1 MIRVFVADAHPIVHK
16 GLKAVFRNSNEIRI
30 VGKGLHYRDLVDY
43 LRSKKVDIVVL
54 EIELPGFEE
63 IRTLRKLKDQYTKVR
78 FLVFTALSE
87 EIYAISALKYGA
99 SGFLC
104 KDNPLNK
111 IKDAILKI
119 STGGV
124 YITNELAEY
133 MAFNE
138 TGANPRALIN
148 QLSEREIQVLRLL
161 VNGKRNKEIAIS
173 LSISD
178 KTVSTYRSRLMK
190 KLKVKNLV
198 EMLNKLQ
205 QIDLDMY

>member
-63 IRTLRKLKDQYTKVR
+63 IRTLNRLKDQYTKVR

-124 YITNELAEY
+124 FITNELAEH

-205 QIDLDMY
+205 HIDLDMY

>member
-1 MIRVFVADAHPIVHK
+1 MRGIGLVRPGRASIRS
-16 GLKAVFRNSNEIRI
+16 LRR
-30 VGKGLHYRDLVDY
+30 LRDQH
-43 LRSKKVDIVVL
+43 
-54 EIELPGFEE
+54 
-63 IRTLRKLKDQYTKVR
+63 TTVR
-78 FLVFTALSE
+78 FLVFTIRSE
-87 EIYAISALKYGA
+87 EVYAISALKYGA
-99 SGFLC
+99 AGFLC

-111 IKDAILKI
+111 LKDVILKI

-124 YITNELAEY
+124 YITNELAEH
-133 MAFNE
+133 MAFNK

-161 VNGKRNKEIAIS
+161 VNGKRNKEIAVS

-198 EMLNKLQ
+198 DMLNKLQ
-205 QIDLDMY
+205 YIDLDMY

>member
-1 MIRVFVADAHPIVHK
+1 MIRVYVADAHPIVHK

-30 VGKGLHYRDLVDY
+30 VGKGLHYRDLFNY
-43 LRSKKVDIVVL
+43 LQSKKVDIVVL

-63 IRTLRKLKDQYTKVR
+63 IRTLRRLKDQYTKVS

-87 EIYAISALKYGA
+87 EIYAMSALKYGA

-124 YITNELAEY
+124 YITNELAEH

-205 QIDLDMY
+205 HIDLDMY

>member
-1 MIRVFVADAHPIVHK
+1 M
-16 GLKAVFRNSNEIRI
+16 
-30 VGKGLHYRDLVDY
+30 
-43 LRSKKVDIVVL
+43 DIVIL
-54 EIELPGFEE
+54 ELELPGFEE
-63 IRTLRKLKDQYTKVR
+63 IRTLRRLKDQYSNVS
-78 FLVFTALSE
+78 FLIFTSLSE

-104 KDNPLNK
+104 KNKPLK
-111 IKDAILKI
+111 RLKDAILKI

-124 YITNELAEY
+124 YITNELAEH

-138 TGANPRALIN
+138 AGVNQSALVN
-148 QLSEREIQVLRLL
+148 QLSDREIQVLRLL
-161 VNGKRNKEIAIS
+161 LGGNRNKEIAIK

-205 QIDLDMY
+205 NIDLDMY

>member
-1 MIRVFVADAHPIVHK
+1 
-16 GLKAVFRNSNEIRI
+16 
-30 VGKGLHYRDLVDY
+30 
-43 LRSKKVDIVVL
+43 
-54 EIELPGFEE
+54 
-63 IRTLRKLKDQYTKVR
+63 
-78 FLVFTALSE
+78 
-87 EIYAISALKYGA
+87 
-99 SGFLC
+99 
-104 KDNPLNK
+104 
-111 IKDAILKI
+111 
-119 STGGV
+119 
-124 YITNELAEY
+124 

-138 TGANPRALIN
+138 TGGNPRALIN

-205 QIDLDMY
+205 HIDLDMY

>member
-43 LRSKKVDIVVL
+43 IRSKKVDIVVL

-124 YITNELAEY
+124 YISNELAEH

-205 QIDLDMY
+205 HIDLDMY

>member
-1 MIRVFVADAHPIVHK
+1 MIRVFVADAHPIIHK
-16 GLKAVFRNSNEIRI
+16 GLKAAFRNSNEISI
-30 VGKGLHYRDLVDY
+30 VGKGLRFLDMLDC
-43 LRSKKVDIVVL
+43 LNSKKVDIVIL
-54 EIELPGFEE
+54 ELELPGFEE
-63 IRTLRKLKDQYTKVR
+63 IRTLRRLKDQYSNVR
-78 FLVFTALSE
+78 FLIFTSLSE

-104 KDNPLNK
+104 KKSPLK
-111 IKDAILKI
+111 RLKDAILKI

-124 YITNELAEY
+124 YITNELAEH

-138 TGANPRALIN
+138 AGVNQSALIN
-148 QLSEREIQVLRLL
+148 RLSEREIQVLRLL
-161 VNGKRNKEIAIS
+161 LSGNRNKEIAIK

-205 QIDLDMY
+205 HIDLDMY

>member
-1 MIRVFVADAHPIVHK
+1 MIRVYVADAHPIVHK

-30 VGKGLHYRDLVDY
+30 VGKGLHYRDLFNY
-43 LRSKKVDIVVL
+43 LQSKKVDIVVL

-63 IRTLRKLKDQYTKVR
+63 IRTLRRLKDQYTKVS

-87 EIYAISALKYGA
+87 EIYAMSALKYGA

-124 YITNELAEY
+124 YITNELAEH

-173 LSISD
+173 FSISD

-205 QIDLDMY
+205 HIDLDMY

>member
-63 IRTLRKLKDQYTKVR
+63 IRTLRRLKDQYTKVR

-124 YITNELAEY
+124 YITNELAEH

-205 QIDLDMY
+205 HIDLDMY

>member
-104 KDNPLNK
+104 KDIPLNK

-124 YITNELAEY
+124 YITNELAEH

-205 QIDLDMY
+205 HIDLDMY

>member
-16 GLKAVFRNSNEIRI
+16 GLKAVFRNSNEISI
-30 VGKGLHYRDLVDY
+30 VGKGLHCRDLVDY
-43 LRSKKVDIVVL
+43 LGSKKVDIVVF
-54 EIELPGFEE
+54 EIELPGFED
-63 IRTLRKLKDQYTKVR
+63 IRTLRRLKDQYTNVR
-78 FLVFTALSE
+78 FLVFTTLSE
-87 EIYAISALKYGA
+87 EVYAISALKYGA

-111 IKDAILKI
+111 LKDAILKI

-124 YITNELAEY
+124 YITNELAEH
-133 MAFNE
+133 MAFNK

-161 VNGKRNKEIAIS
+161 VNGKRNKEIAVS

-205 QIDLDMY
+205 HIDLDMY

>member
-104 KDNPLNK
+104 KDNPFNK

-124 YITNELAEY
+124 YITNELAEH

-205 QIDLDMY
+205 HIDLDMY

>member
-124 YITNELAEY
+124 YISNELAEH

-205 QIDLDMY
+205 HIDLDMY

>member
-43 LRSKKVDIVVL
+43 IRSKKVDIVVL

-124 YITNELAEY
+124 YITNELAEH

-205 QIDLDMY
+205 HIDLDMY

>member
-30 VGKGLHYRDLVDY
+30 VGKGLHYRDLIDY

-63 IRTLRKLKDQYTKVR
+63 IRTLRRLKDQYTKVR
-78 FLVFTALSE
+78 FLVFTALNE

-99 SGFLC
+99 SGYLC

-124 YITNELAEY
+124 FITNELAEH

-173 LSISD
+173 LTISD

-205 QIDLDMY
+205 KIDLDMY

>member
-205 QIDLDMY
+205 HIDLDMY

>member
-124 YITNELAEY
+124 FITNELAEH

-198 EMLNKLQ
+198 EMLTSSSK
-205 QIDLDMY
+205 

>member
-30 VGKGLHYRDLVDY
+30 VGKGLRYHDLVDY
-43 LRSKKVDIVVL
+43 LGSKNVDIVVL
-54 EIELPGFEE
+54 EIELPGFED
-63 IRTLRKLKDQYTKVR
+63 IRTLRRLKDQYTNVR
-78 FLVFTALSE
+78 FLVFTTLSE
-87 EIYAISALKYGA
+87 EVYAVSALKYGA

-104 KDNPLNK
+104 KKNPLK
-111 IKDAILKI
+111 RLKDAILKI

-124 YITNELAEY
+124 YITNELAEH

-138 TGANPRALIN
+138 AGVNQSALIN
-148 QLSEREIQVLRLL
+148 RLSEREIQVLRLL
-161 VNGKRNKEIAIS
+161 LSGNRNKEIAIK

-205 QIDLDMY
+205 HIDLDMY

>member
-124 YITNELAEY
+124 YITNELAEH

-161 VNGKRNKEIAIS
+161 VNGKRNKEIAMS

-205 QIDLDMY
+205 HIDLDMY

>member
-1 MIRVFVADAHPIVHK
+1 MIRVYVADAHPIVHK

-30 VGKGLHYRDLVDY
+30 VGKGLYYRDLVDY
-43 LRSKKVDIVVL
+43 LQSKKVDIVVL

-63 IRTLRKLKDQYTKVR
+63 IRTLRRLKDQYTKVS

-87 EIYAISALKYGA
+87 EIYAMSALKYGA

-124 YITNELAEY
+124 YITNELAEH

-173 LSISD
+173 FSISD

-205 QIDLDMY
+205 HIDLDMY

>member
-16 GLKAVFRNSNEIRI
+16 GLKAVFRNSNEISI
-30 VGKGLHYRDLVDY
+30 VGKGLHCRDLVDY
-43 LRSKKVDIVVL
+43 LGSKKVDIVVF
-54 EIELPGFEE
+54 EIELPGFED
-63 IRTLRKLKDQYTKVR
+63 IRTLRRLKDQYTNVR
-78 FLVFTALSE
+78 FLVFTTLSE
-87 EIYAISALKYGA
+87 EVYAISALKYGA

-111 IKDAILKI
+111 LKDAILKI

-124 YITNELAEY
+124 YITNELAEQ

-138 TGANPRALIN
+138 TGGNPRALIN

-173 LSISD
+173 LNISD

-205 QIDLDMY
+205 HIDLDMY

>member
-124 YITNELAEY
+124 YITNELAEH

>member
-16 GLKAVFRNSNEIRI
+16 GLKAVFRNSNEISI
-30 VGKGLHYRDLVDY
+30 VGKGLYYHDLVDH
-43 LRSKKVDIVVL
+43 LGSKKVDIVVI
-54 EIELPGFEE
+54 EIELPGFED
-63 IRTLRKLKDQYTKVR
+63 IRTLRRLKDQYTNVR
-78 FLVFTALSE
+78 FLVFTTLSE
-87 EIYAISALKYGA
+87 EVYAISALKYGA

-111 IKDAILKI
+111 LKDAILKI

-124 YITNELAEY
+124 YITNELAEH

-148 QLSEREIQVLRLL
+148 QLSEREIQVIRLL
-161 VNGKRNKEIAIS
+161 VNGKRNKEIAVS

-205 QIDLDMY
+205 HIDLDMY

>member
-30 VGKGLHYRDLVDY
+30 VGKGLHYSDLVDH
-43 LRSKKVDIVVL
+43 LGSKNVDIVVL
-54 EIELPGFEE
+54 EIELPGFED
-63 IRTLRKLKDQYTKVR
+63 IRTLRRLKDQYTNVR
-78 FLVFTALSE
+78 FLVFTTLSE
-87 EIYAISALKYGA
+87 EVYAVSALKYGA

-104 KDNPLNK
+104 KKNPLK
-111 IKDAILKI
+111 RLKDAILKI

-124 YITNELAEY
+124 YITNELAEH

-138 TGANPRALIN
+138 AGVNRSAFIN
-148 QLSEREIQVLRLL
+148 RLSEREIQVLRLL
-161 VNGKRNKEIAIS
+161 LSGNRNKEIAIK

-205 QIDLDMY
+205 HIDLDMY

>member
-16 GLKAVFRNSNEIRI
+16 GLKAVFRNSNEISI
-30 VGKGLHYRDLVDY
+30 VGKGLHYPDLVDH
-43 LRSKKVDIVVL
+43 LGSKKVEIVVI
-54 EIELPGFEE
+54 EIELPGFED
-63 IRTLRKLKDQYTKVR
+63 IRTLRRLKDQYTNVR
-78 FLVFTALSE
+78 FLVFTTLSE
-87 EIYAISALKYGA
+87 EVYAISALKYGA

-111 IKDAILKI
+111 LKDAILKI

-124 YITNELAEY
+124 YITNELAEH

-161 VNGKRNKEIAIS
+161 VNGKRNKEIAVS

-205 QIDLDMY
+205 HIDLDMY

>member
-16 GLKAVFRNSNEIRI
+16 GLKAVFRNSNEISI
-30 VGKGLHYRDLVDY
+30 VGKGLHYRDLVDH
-43 LRSKKVDIVVL
+43 LGSKKVEIVVI
-54 EIELPGFEE
+54 EIELPGFED
-63 IRTLRKLKDQYTKVR
+63 IRTLRRLKDQYTNVR
-78 FLVFTALSE
+78 FLVFTTLSE
-87 EIYAISALKYGA
+87 EVYAISALKYGA

-111 IKDAILKI
+111 LKDAILKI

-124 YITNELAEY
+124 YITNELAEH

-161 VNGKRNKEIAIS
+161 VNGKRNKEIAVS

-205 QIDLDMY
+205 HIDLDLY

>member
-43 LRSKKVDIVVL
+43 IRSKKVDIVVL

-205 QIDLDMY
+205 HIDLDMY